1 MKLIACNID
10 KCPRFSDIFW
20 IDASSESSIEFELKH
35 IAQANNIYQE
45 GKPSARS
52 ALQWISQRA
61 NWLTVYDSAD
71 GHYSVVEKFL
81 PPGNGGNILI
91 TSRNPVLKRITLDK
105 NSVEVLEM
113 TNEEGVSLLLQ
124 SAMLDDTSEHIICMA
139 RKLVS
144 DLGGIPLALDQA
156 GGYMLSSGCS
166 MDDYLE
172 LYTMYRDRLM
182 STSEFKGA
190 SGYDRNTYGTWD
202 IAVQKIENMAAKDT
216 GEGLAAQNAIKLLRT
231 FAFLDHVNIP
241 EELFKSAAENYM
253 NRNVHEEANAGLPL
267 SVTLLC
273 HKTLF
278 LNEEGEWEK
287 IEFISGIQV
296 LLSFSL
302 IKSHNQLYSMHL
314 LVHAWSR
321 SRLPKAEITDL
332 YHRARALLSCS
343 VVPDYDIDNY
353 EYCDL
358 LAPHV
363 RSSSLHAAELK
374 LESRYYDDEHTTF
387 SCVSLCW

>member
-1 MKLIACNID
+1 M
-10 KCPRFSDIFW
+10 
-20 IDASSESSIEFELKH
+20 
-35 IAQANNIYQE
+35 
-45 GKPSARS
+45 
-52 ALQWISQRA
+52 
-61 NWLTVYDSAD
+61 
-71 GHYSVVEKFL
+71 
-81 PPGNGGNILI
+81 
-91 TSRNPVLKRITLDK
+91 
-105 NSVEVLEM
+105 
-113 TNEEGVSLLLQ
+113 
-124 SAMLDDTSEHIICMA
+124 
-139 RKLVS
+139 
-144 DLGGIPLALDQA
+144 
-156 GGYMLSSGCS
+156 
-166 MDDYLE
+166 
-172 LYTMYRDRLM
+172 
-182 STSEFKGA
+182 
-190 SGYDRNTYGTWD
+190 
-202 IAVQKIENMAAKDT
+202 QKIENMAAKDT
-216 GEGLAAQNAIKLLRT
+216 GEGGLAAQNAIKLLRT

-332 YHRARALLSCS
+332 YHRARALLSYS

-353 EYCDL
+353 EYCNL

-387 SCVSLCW
+387 SYVFHYVGDWNERERLLVEQVNERKTELGSKHSNTLTSMENLALTYLSQGRWNEAEKLQVEVLNATKAKLVPNHPVTLSGMNDLSLTYCHQGRWNEAEKLLVEVMNARKAFPSPNYKDTLISMNNLAWAYQSNGRWNEAEKLQVEQFGIDISPSGEMDEAEKLHMEVLNATKAKLGSNHPFTLSSMNNLALTYWSQGME